1 MHMDKALRD
10 FTVHLGHVK
19 TTYLALISMPLK
31 RGLAG
36 FLVAFVAIN
45 RYQNGG
51 PFDVSGF
58 LLDLVWEE
66 VWFDRFVFVDDLET
80 LIGE

>member
-19 TTYLALISMPLK
+19 AAYFAPIPVPRQS
-31 RGLAG
+31 GLTSL
-36 FLVAFVAIN
+36 LVALVAIN

-51 PFDVSGF
+51 PFDVGGF
-58 LLDLVWEE
+58 VLDLVWEE
-66 VWFDRFVFVDDLET
+66 IWFHRFVFVDDLET

>member
-1 MHMDKALRD
+1 MYMDKALRD
-10 FTVHLGHVK
+10 FTVHLDHVK
-19 TTYLALISMPLK
+19 TAYLALIPMP
-31 RGLAG
+31 RQSGLTSL
-36 FLVAFVAIN
+36 LVALVAIN
-45 RYQNGG
+45 RYLNGG

-66 VWFDRFVFVDDLET
+66 IWFDKFVFVDDLET